1 MVNIQPVSIWIN
13 GEIKIAT
20 SLDLISINDNLSN
33 SCLFQYFLFD
43 AYADG
48 LQLSTGNITMI
59 GQDYI
64 DYSSNPDSNAYA
76 YTWACT
82 TLNLTQI

>member
-1 MVNIQPVSIWIN
+1 MTNIQPVSIWIN
-13 GEIKIAT
+13 GVVKTAT

-43 AYADG
+43 ADG
-48 LQLSTGNITMI
+48 AQLITGNITMI

-64 DYSSNPDSNAYA
+64 DYSSSPDSNSYA
-76 YTWACT
+76 YDWACT
-82 TLNLTQI
+82 TLNLIPIS